1 MRRQPPRHPL
11 LLWATRSIVFRSR
24 AQRGAASGGSERPR
38 FTARAV
44 DWVSW
49 LAEVP
54 VEDEDIPARQA
65 AEPEAEASPG
75 SSELLGAASSRSLRV
90 SLKIRHTI

>member
-11 LLWATRSIVFRSR
+11 LLWATRSIVFRTR
-24 AQRGAASGGSERPR
+24 TGPGGVANGIERPR

-65 AEPEAEASPG
+65 AAPEAEASRG
-75 SSELLGAASSRSLRV
+75 SSEIRESGSGRSLRV